1 MKFSM
6 KFAAKVKLMCESSD
20 VVSPVVALGGGHHC
34 LLAQLLHTDVRE
46 GGAAGEDSSAS
57 CGRLGLGCGALRSDE
72 GSIDCLH

>member
-20 VVSPVVALGGGHHC
+20 VVSPVVALGGGHH
-34 LLAQLLHTDVRE
+34 LLPQLVHTDVRE

>member
-20 VVSPVVALGGGHHC
+20 VVSPVVALGGGHH
-34 LLAQLLHTDVRE
+34 LLAQLCVHTDVRE

-57 CGRLGLGCGALRSDE
+57 CGRLGLGCGALRSVE